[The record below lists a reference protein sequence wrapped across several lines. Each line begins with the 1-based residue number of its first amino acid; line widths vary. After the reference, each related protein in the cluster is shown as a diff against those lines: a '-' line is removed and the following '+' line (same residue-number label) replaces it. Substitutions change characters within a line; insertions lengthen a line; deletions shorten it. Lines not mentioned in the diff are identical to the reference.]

1 MFYYVDFKN
10 VINLNEVFEQLN
22 VLESVHIFSCYSLN
36 AHFIQQMINLTK
48 SFKLKSLFIND
59 VVQVEAFQLLLQKF
73 GDYMNII
80 SLFIQH

>member
-1 MFYYVDFKN
+1 
-10 VINLNEVFEQLN
+10 
-22 VLESVHIFSCYSLN
+22 
-36 AHFIQQMINLTK
+36 MINLTK